1 MVPEK
6 AEAQVPAFAT
16 GNGQNDTH
24 AIEIDDR
31 QNGGTRQNPHPSA
44 GAPYGQINGP
54 EIAAMAKNPAKFAK
68 SDAPWF
74 IPSTYNEHDA
84 RSHIAQKER
93 GQFRILPGDIDSGNK
108 SLSDV
113 MNALNAVVGEDV
125 SRIIY
130 STSSATE
137 DNRKWRYLLFLA
149 DPLDGTDYKDTQDA
163 IFALMR
169 YQGIKCDQ
177 ALNRPGQL
185 IYLPNVPDDKRDE
198 SGNPLFYE
206 YKLHRGSLMRLD
218 DATPIIKRRNAIR
231 EDVAKAA
238 EEAKAKRSQ
247 ALIAAENSDST
258 QPISEFNKNHS
269 IEEMLERYGYERDGR
284 SDHWRSPNQTSGSYA
299 TKVFE
304 GKIWVSLS
312 ESDMAAGL
320 GLQRETSCCGDAFD
334 LFRHYEHQ
342 GDEKAAVRAYGKV
355 INPPQ
360 NVVPFSATLNLPTA
374 PQTPPEAP
382 EAPKQTPTL
391 PAMTEEQLT
400 DWTFLSGDNEFYNP
414 VTGETLGVSA
424 FNLAK
429 LPITGVVEVGT
440 NKDGDPIY
448 KKFPPSKTLIEYEN
462 GEVVYGTMYRP
473 DQDPGSFFVDG
484 IKYINSYMPAS
495 VPEPES
501 NWTGSEAWKTCKAH
515 IENIL
520 GDDAEII
527 CQWMA
532 HNVQNPGKKILWA
545 PVIVGVQGD
554 GKTTIAKMLT
564 AAMGVRNVSPV
575 SPEAMFSDFTS
586 WAEGSCV
593 KVLEEIRVLGNN
605 RHDAMNKLKPLITN
619 DTVEVVRK
627 GKDGKQVI
635 NVTNYLALT
644 NHMDALA
651 LDEGDRRWG
660 VFKTRFEHRAHMLAE
675 LDDAY
680 WQRLHDAI
688 DQNPGVIRSWL
699 LNYDISGF
707 NRVAGPHT
715 SAHKQVMIDLTKPAD
730 VQDVE
735 QAIELG
741 WHGVST
747 DVIATDCLNAAMI
760 DASGVKMNTRRLAT
774 ALDLAGWVKVPG
786 VLYWRSKNRKLW
798 RRKGAGIA
806 SKTPHEIREILDLT
820 TIENGGEND

>member
-1 MVPEK
+1 MPEV
-6 AEAQVPAFAT
+6 ADNQTPAFAT

-24 AIEIDDR
+24 AVEIDDR
-31 QNGGTRQNPHPSA
+31 QNGGTRLNPHSRA
-44 GAPYGQINGP
+44 GQPYGQITGP
-54 EIAAMAKNPAKFAK
+54 GIASLAQNPAAQPK

-74 IPSTYNEHDA
+74 IPSTYCEHDA
-84 RSHIAQKER
+84 RSHSAQKEN
-93 GQFRILPGDIDSGNK
+93 GKFRVLPGDIDKGNK
-108 SLSDV
+108 SLDEV
-113 MNALNAVVGEDV
+113 GAALDAVIGPDV

-130 STSSATE
+130 STSSATS
-137 DNRKWRYLLFLA
+137 DNQKWRYLLFLSDA
-149 DPLDGTDYKDTQDA
+149 LDGVDYKDTQDA
-163 IFALMR
+163 LFALLR
-169 YQGIKCDQ
+169 YQGIQCDQ

-185 IYLPNVPDDKRDE
+185 IYLPNVPPEKRNE
-198 SGNPLFYE
+198 NGTPAFYKHE
-206 YKLHRGSLMRLD
+206 LHRGVLLNLD
-218 DATPIIKRRNAIR
+218 AASPIIQRREAIR
-231 EDVAKAA
+231 ADVVKAA
-238 EEAKAKRSQ
+238 EEAAEKREKTL
-247 ALIAAENSDST
+247 AIATDSDGL

-269 IEEMLERYGYERDGR
+269 IEEMLERYGYDRDGR
-284 SDHWRSPNQTSGSYA
+284 SSHWRSPNQTSGSYA

-320 GLQRETSCCGDAFD
+320 GMQREISCCGDAFD
-334 LFRHYEHQ
+334 LFKHYEHD
-342 GDEKAAVRAYGKV
+342 GDERAAVRAYGKV
-355 INPPQ
+355 INPTQ
-360 NVVPFSATLNLPTA
+360 NVVPFSGTLNLPTA
-374 PQTPPEAP
+374 AP
-382 EAPKQTPTL
+382 EAPNEQPPSL
-391 PAMTEEQLT
+391 PAIKDEALT

-414 VTGETLGVSA
+414 TTGEILGVSA

-429 LPITGVVEVGT
+429 LPITPEVQVGN
-440 NKDGDPIY
+440 NKDGDPVY
-448 KKFPPSKTLIEYEN
+448 KKFQPSKTLIEYES

-473 DQDPGSFFVDG
+473 DQEPGSFFVDG

-495 VPEPES
+495 VPKPEQEWRENPS
-501 NWTGSEAWKTCKAH
+501 WQVCKAH

-520 GDDAEII
+520 GNDANII

-532 HNVQNPGKKILWA
+532 HNVQKPGKKILWA

-586 WAEGSCV
+586 WAEGACV

-660 VFKTRFEHRAHMLAE
+660 VFKTRFEHRQHMLSE

-680 WQRLHDAI
+680 WQALHDAI
-688 DQNPGVIRSWL
+688 DHNPGVIRSWL
-699 LNYDISGF
+699 LDYDISSF
-707 NRVAGPHT
+707 NRVAGPQT
-715 SAHKQVMIDLTKPAD
+715 NSHKKVMIDLTKPAD

-741 WHGVST
+741 WMGVHP
-747 DVIATDCLNAAMI
+747 DVLATDCLNAAMI
-760 DASGVKMNTRRLAT
+760 DACGVKMNTRRLAT
-774 ALDLAGWVKVPG
+774 ALDLAGWVKIPG

-806 SKTPHEIREILDLT
+806 SKSNAEIRDILDQTATELS
-820 TIENGGEND
+820 IET